1 MILVLGLPTLF
12 FKEGVF
18 DEYDYW
24 AGTVSLVVLPCLKR
38 YCSYFGMDKGWREIT
53 SGADIKVPNIYKFII
68 KYITPV
74 LLIIIFLGSLFK
86 PLGNNWSENIF
97 LVETDGH

>member
-1 MILVLGLPTLF
+1 
-12 FKEGVF
+12 
-18 DEYDYW
+18 
-24 AGTVSLVVLPCLKR
+24 
-38 YCSYFGMDKGWREIT
+38 MDKGWREIT

-86 PLGNNWSENIF
+86 PLGNWSGNVSSFFSGNGWPLDNGSIIKMI
-97 LVETDGH
+97 TCWN

>member
-1 MILVLGLPTLF
+1 MFETILF
-12 FKEGVF
+12 S
-18 DEYDYW
+18 W
-24 AGTVSLVVLPCLKR
+24 I
-38 YCSYFGMDKGWREIT
+38 FGMDKGWREIT

-86 PLGNNWSENIF
+86 PLGIIGLEMF
-97 LVETDGH
+97 LFLETDGH

>member
-1 MILVLGLPTLF
+1 MFETILFSWILEWT
-12 FKEGVF
+12 KDGVK
-18 DEYDYW
+18 
-24 AGTVSLVVLPCLKR
+24 SQVVLISK
-38 YCSYFGMDKGWREIT
+38 SQI
-53 SGADIKVPNIYKFII
+53 FINLS

-86 PLGNNWSENIF
+86 PLGNNGLEMFLVF